1 MISLKPLFND
11 PSVKVYPY
19 IDELNRFCVSILWPM
34 AVDCRLQN
42 VDLVLKGKRW
52 YMKEVEPDGSF
63 VYTKLSKWCALS
75 EEAEYARKRVMKGK
89 EENVIE

>member
-11 PSVKVYPY
+11 SIVKVYPY
-19 IDELNRFCVSILWPM
+19 IDELNRFCVSIIWPM
-34 AVDCRLQN
+34 AADCRMHN

-63 VYTKLSKWCALS
+63 VYTKLAKDCAFTA
-75 EEAEYARKRVMKGK
+75 EAEHARKCVMKGK